1 LRSNSANY
9 RRPTQL
15 NHLTVYAQLQQK
27 NHEDLARYQHALE
40 TLLTAETEAK
50 ALIKDLNAALEKL
63 NLKPKHNP
71 PEQATPGE
79 NTKGKGKEK
88 ESPSDSRNSED
99 DGKRGGITNRLREA
113 ELLLHKVTFL
123 MGDVYHT
130 LGAKYS
136 KEEEEAY
143 TKAELIRR
151 KLLKGESH
159 TRLNHPILIS

>member
-1 LRSNSANY
+1 
-9 RRPTQL
+9 
-15 NHLTVYAQLQQK
+15 
-27 NHEDLARYQHALE
+27 LE
-40 TLLTAETEAK
+40 TLLTAEIEAK
-50 ALIKDLNAALEKL
+50 ALIKDLNAAMEKL
-63 NLKPKHNP
+63 NSQPKHNSL
-71 PEQATPGE
+71 EQDTAGD

-88 ESPSDSRNSED
+88 ESPPDTRSGED
-99 DGKRGGITNRLREA
+99 DDAGKRGGIANRLREA

-143 TKAELIRR
+143 AKAELIRR

-159 TRLNHPILIS
+159 KPARLDCPTLIPRVQWPRKVLFVQ